1 MQINITQYVLV
12 RIPRNMGLFD
22 VKPDIFNM
30 MSYGLRT
37 RLLDEGQKADAEED
51 DKDEEKDKQP
61 KTALGKLLKKI

>member
-22 VKPDIFNM
+22 TKPDIFNM

-37 RLLDEGQKADAEED
+37 RLLDEGQKADAEEV
-51 DKDEEKDKQP
+51 DKDVEKDKQP